1 MVSLNNEWDEL
12 LKDEFQKPYYL
23 ELRRFLKH
31 EYATQV
37 IYPDMYDIFNA
48 LRSTSY
54 SDVKAVILGQDPYH
68 GPGQAHGLC
77 FSVRPGVPAPPS
89 LVNIFKELHDDVGV
103 PMPRTGCLTPWT
115 EQGVLLLNTVL
126 TVRQGQPN
134 SHKGKGWEIFT
145 DRVIELLD
153 RSDAPMVFLLW
164 GANAGAKA
172 AMLRNPNHLVL
183 RTVHPSPLSVHR
195 GFFGCRHFSKTNDF
209 LIKNGLSPI
218 DWSI

>member
-103 PMPRTGCLTPWT
+103 PRTATRERAGRSLPTGSSNFLTGATRRWSFCSGGRMRGRRPPCCAIRTISCCAPSTRARCRST
-115 EQGVLLLNTVL
+115 EA
-126 TVRQGQPN
+126 
-134 SHKGKGWEIFT
+134 S
-145 DRVIELLD
+145 
-153 RSDAPMVFLLW
+153 SDAASSTVDLPMREPARLL
-164 GANAGAKA
+164 
-172 AMLRNPNHLVL
+172 
-183 RTVHPSPLSVHR
+183 S
-195 GFFGCRHFSKTNDF
+195 
-209 LIKNGLSPI
+209 
-218 DWSI
+218 